1 MCDVINGRSFKI
13 ANLPSV
19 TTSGLDQSCVV
30 LVHFGDAAVGQD
42 HGVLNDLKV
51 SPNNALVTGP
61 ESYTILQQ

>member
-1 MCDVINGRSFKI
+1 MDDPFKI

-51 SPNNALVTGP
+51 SPNNV
-61 ESYTILQQ
+61 